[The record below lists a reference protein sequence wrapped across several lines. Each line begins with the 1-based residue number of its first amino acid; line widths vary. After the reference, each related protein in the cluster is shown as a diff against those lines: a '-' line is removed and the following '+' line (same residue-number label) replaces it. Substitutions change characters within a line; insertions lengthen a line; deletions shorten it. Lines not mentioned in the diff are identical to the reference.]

1 MVNRSNPGK
10 RLVRRQRLSNRL
22 ALLNLPMVHCLPLYF
37 AKAPFSFSLGTI
49 VMKLLRKVG
58 TIV

>member
-1 MVNRSNPGK
+1 MVNRFNPDK
-10 RLVRRQRLSNRL
+10 RLVRRHGLGNRL

-37 AKAPFSFSLGTI
+37 GKVPFSFSLGTI